1 MKDDAVSPVI
11 GVMLMLSITIILAAV
26 LMAFAGGM
34 ADTKPATPSV
44 DLSAAFV
51 KNSSD
56 IVLCVSHNGGDALN
70 PDDIKVTAYVRNAA
84 ASGTPLIIKDFIG
97 DDTAWNAG
105 ETLVIDKNKTAELL
119 LGQADA
125 ASVSAAAANSTPVE
139 IGIYHIPS
147 SNVIYHADILLEAA

>member
-11 GVMLMLSITIILAAV
+11 GVMLMLSITIIIAAV

-44 DLSAAFV
+44 DLSAEFV
-51 KNSSD
+51 ENGSD
-56 IVLCVSHNGGDALN
+56 IVLRLSHNGGDALN
-70 PDDIKVTAYVRNAA
+70 PKDIKVTAYV
-84 ASGTPLIIKDFIG
+84 ASASSSGEQLIIKDLIPV

-105 ETLVIDKNKTAELL
+105 ESILLTADKTKSL
-119 LGQADA
+119 LGIDDV
-125 ASVSAAAANSTPVE
+125 SSAAEKSTPVE

-147 SNVIYHADILLEAA
+147 TNVIYHATILIE

>member
-1 MKDDAVSPVI
+1 MRDDAVSPVI

-84 ASGTPLIIKDFIG
+84 ASGTPLIIKDLIG

-105 ETLVIDKNKTAELL
+105 ETLVIDKDKTAELL

-125 ASVSAAAANSTPVE
+125 ASVSAAAKNATPVE

>member
-51 KNSSD
+51 KNGSD
-56 IVLCVSHNGGDALN
+56 IVLCVSHDGGDALN

-84 ASGTPLIIKDFIG
+84 ASGTPLIIKDCIG

-105 ETLVIDKNKTAELL
+105 ETLVIDKDKTAELL
-119 LGQADA
+119 GLA
-125 ASVSAAAANSTPVE
+125 AEAVNTAAEKSAPVE

>member
-1 MKDDAVSPVI
+1 MRDDAVSPVI
-11 GVMLMLSITIILAAV
+11 GVMLMLSLTIILAAV

-51 KNSSD
+51 KNGSD
-56 IVLCVSHNGGDALN
+56 EIVLCVSHNGGDALN

-84 ASGTPLIIKDFIG
+84 ASGTPLIIKDCIG

-105 ETLVIDKNKTAELL
+105 ETLVIDKDKTAELL
-119 LGQADA
+119 GLANA
-125 ASVSAAAANSTPVE
+125 EAVSAAAEKSAPVE

>member
-1 MKDDAVSPVI
+1 MRDDAVSPVI

-84 ASGTPLIIKDFIG
+84 ASGTPLIIKDCIG

-105 ETLVIDKNKTAELL
+105 ETLVIDKDKTAELL
-119 LGQADA
+119 GLADA
-125 ASVSAAAANSTPVE
+125 ASVSAAAAKSTPVE

>member
-51 KNSSD
+51 KNGSD

-105 ETLVIDKNKTAELL
+105 ETLVIDKDKTAELL
-119 LGQADA
+119 GLADA
-125 ASVSAAAANSTPVE
+125 ASVSAAAAKSTPVE

>member
-1 MKDDAVSPVI
+1 MRDDAVSPVI

-105 ETLVIDKNKTAELL
+105 ETLVIDKYKTAEF
-119 LGQADA
+119 LGLDDA
-125 ASVSAAAANSTPVE
+125 EAVNTAAKNATPVE

>member
-1 MKDDAVSPVI
+1 
-11 GVMLMLSITIILAAV
+11 MLMLSITIILAAV

-34 ADTKPATPSV
+34 ADTKPAAPSV

-51 KNSSD
+51 KNGSD

-105 ETLVIDKNKTAELL
+105 ETLVIDKDKTAELL
-119 LGQADA
+119 GLA
-125 ASVSAAAANSTPVE
+125 AEAVNTAAKNATPVE

>member
-1 MKDDAVSPVI
+1 MRDDAVSPVI

-44 DLSAAFV
+44 DLSAEFV
-51 KNSSD
+51 KSGSD
-56 IVLCVSHNGGDALN
+56 IVLCLSHDGGDALN

-105 ETLVIDKNKTAELL
+105 ETLVIDKDKTAELL

-125 ASVSAAAANSTPVE
+125 EAVNTAAKNATPVE

>member
-1 MKDDAVSPVI
+1 MRDDAVSPVI

-51 KNSSD
+51 KNGSD
-56 IVLCVSHNGGDALN
+56 EIVLCVSHDGGDALN

-105 ETLVIDKNKTAELL
+105 ETLVIDKDKTAELL
-119 LGQADA
+119 GLA
-125 ASVSAAAANSTPVE
+125 AEAVNTAAEKSAPVE

>member
-11 GVMLMLSITIILAAV
+11 GVMLMLSITIIIAAV

-44 DLSAAFV
+44 DLSAEFV
-51 KNSSD
+51 ENGSY
-56 IVLCVSHNGGDALN
+56 IVLRLSHNGGDVLN
-70 PDDIKVTAYVRNAA
+70 PKDIKVTAYV
-84 ASGTPLIIKDFIG
+84 ASASSSGEQLIIKDLIPA

-105 ETLVIDKNKTAELL
+105 ESILLTADKTKSL
-119 LGQADA
+119 LGIDDV
-125 ASVSAAAANSTPVE
+125 SSAAEKSTPVE

-147 SNVIYHADILLEAA
+147 TNVIYHATILIE

>member
-51 KNSSD
+51 KNGSD
-56 IVLCVSHNGGDALN
+56 EIVLCVSHNGGDALN

-84 ASGTPLIIKDFIG
+84 ASGTPLIIKDLIG

-105 ETLVIDKNKTAELL
+105 ETLVIDKDKTAELL
-119 LGQADA
+119 GLA
-125 ASVSAAAANSTPVE
+125 AEAVNTAAENATPVE

>member
-1 MKDDAVSPVI
+1 MKDDAISPVI

-51 KNSSD
+51 KNGSD
-56 IVLCVSHNGGDALN
+56 EIVLCVSHNGGDALN

-105 ETLVIDKNKTAELL
+105 ETLVIDKDKTAELL
-119 LGQADA
+119 GLA
-125 ASVSAAAANSTPVE
+125 AEAVNTAAAKSTPVE

>member
-1 MKDDAVSPVI
+1 MRDDAVSPVI

-105 ETLVIDKNKTAELL
+105 ETLVIPKDKTAKL
-119 LGQADA
+119 LGLADA
-125 ASVSAAAANSTPVE
+125 AAVSAAAAKSAPVE

>member
-1 MKDDAVSPVI
+1 MRDDAVSPVI

-84 ASGTPLIIKDFIG
+84 ASGTPLIIKDCIG

-105 ETLVIDKNKTAELL
+105 ETLVIDKDKTAELL
-119 LGQADA
+119 GLADA
-125 ASVSAAAANSTPVE
+125 EAVNTAAKNATPVE

>member
-1 MKDDAVSPVI
+1 MRDDAVSPVI

-105 ETLVIDKNKTAELL
+105 ETLVIDKDKTAELL
-119 LGQADA
+119 GLA
-125 ASVSAAAANSTPVE
+125 AEAVNTAAENATPVE

>member
-1 MKDDAVSPVI
+1 MRDDAVSPVI

-105 ETLVIDKNKTAELL
+105 ETLVIDKDKTAELL
-119 LGQADA
+119 GLADA
-125 ASVSAAAANSTPVE
+125 AAVSTAAENATPVE

>member
-1 MKDDAVSPVI
+1 MRDDAVSPVI
-11 GVMLMLSITIILAAV
+11 GVMIMLTVTIVLAAV
-26 LMAFAGGM
+26 LMAFSGGL
-34 ADTKPATPSV
+34 ADTNLAAPSA

-51 KNSSD
+51 KNGSD
-56 IVLCVSHNGGDALN
+56 EIVLCVSHNGGDALN

-105 ETLVIDKNKTAELL
+105 ETLVIDKDKTAELL
-119 LGQADA
+119 GLADA
-125 ASVSAAAANSTPVE
+125 ASVSAAAAKSTPVE
-139 IGIYHIPS
+139 IGVYHIPS

>member
-1 MKDDAVSPVI
+1 MRDDAVSPVI

-51 KNSSD
+51 KNGSD
-56 IVLCVSHNGGDALN
+56 IVLCVSHDGGDALN

-84 ASGTPLIIKDFIG
+84 ASGEQLIIKDLIG

-105 ETLVIDKNKTAELL
+105 ETLVIDKDKTAELL
-119 LGQADA
+119 GLA
-125 ASVSAAAANSTPVE
+125 AEAVNTAAKNATPVE

>member
-1 MKDDAVSPVI
+1 MRDDAVSPVI

-84 ASGTPLIIKDFIG
+84 ASGTPLIIKDLIG

-105 ETLVIDKNKTAELL
+105 ETLVIDKDKTAELL
-119 LGQADA
+119 GLA
-125 ASVSAAAANSTPVE
+125 AEAVNTAAENATPVE

>member
-1 MKDDAVSPVI
+1 MRDDAVSPVI

-34 ADTKPATPSV
+34 ADTKPVTPSV

-105 ETLVIDKNKTAELL
+105 ETLVIDKDKTAELL

-125 ASVSAAAANSTPVE
+125 EAVSAAAANSTPVE

>member
-51 KNSSD
+51 KNGSD

-105 ETLVIDKNKTAELL
+105 ETLVIDKDKTAELL

-125 ASVSAAAANSTPVE
+125 EAVSAAAANSTPVE

>member
-1 MKDDAVSPVI
+1 MRDDAVSPVI

-56 IVLCVSHNGGDALN
+56 EIVLCVSHNGGDALN

-84 ASGTPLIIKDFIG
+84 ASGTPLIIKDLIG

-105 ETLVIDKNKTAELL
+105 ETLVIDKDKTAELL
-119 LGQADA
+119 GLA
-125 ASVSAAAANSTPVE
+125 AEAVNTAAKNATPVE

>member
-1 MKDDAVSPVI
+1 MRDDAVSPVI

-51 KNSSD
+51 KNGSD

-105 ETLVIDKNKTAELL
+105 ETLVIDKDKTAELL
-119 LGQADA
+119 GLA
-125 ASVSAAAANSTPVE
+125 AEAVNTAAKNATPVE